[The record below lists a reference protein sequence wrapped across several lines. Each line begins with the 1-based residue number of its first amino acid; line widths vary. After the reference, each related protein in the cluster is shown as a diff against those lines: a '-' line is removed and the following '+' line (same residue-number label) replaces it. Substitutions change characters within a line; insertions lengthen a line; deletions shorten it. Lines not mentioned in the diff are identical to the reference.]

1 MKTLLRLFSIG
12 FLGITMTSNAQFVAS
27 CPGVNAGVNLSQ
39 SCTDSCTTLTAQ
51 FLKTAQ
57 STQYRAE
64 PIPYNPFPYTI
75 GTGISIG
82 IDDIFSNVITLP
94 FPFCFYG
101 TNYTELTVG
110 SNGIISFNTNN
121 ADPILN
127 PSFANPGYAYCEWSF
142 TDPLPSPNLYPPSIC
157 GPYHDIDPSVCGNVR
172 QGVYG
177 IAPCRTFVVSFDNIC
192 QFSCTTTQSR
202 HQIVLYESTG
212 IIEVYVESKPT
223 CFSWNSGN
231 AVIGIQD
238 AAGANATVAPGRNT
252 GSWTVSTPEAWRFS
266 PDGAPTYSFNWFDMD
281 GNNLGNT
288 ANLDVCPDTTS
299 SYRAEVIY
307 TSCSGATL
315 TYNDTLEVAVAE
327 NFDFSVNV
335 TDTADCGQSNG
346 VAAAVAP
353 VGANPPLTYS
363 WDNGQSGLI
372 LAGVPAGDYCLTI
385 TDASNCQV
393 TRCVTIPEIGPQIDS
408 INAIDAN
415 CNGENGAAGIFISGG
430 SSPYTYS
437 WNDPNNQTDAVALG
451 LDSGTYVVTV
461 TDASNCT
468 LTDTIFVDQPFGNPS
483 INIEGPGVLCFP
495 EAAILEATS
504 NDSTLSYVWSTGQSG
519 ALISVVPDTDTTLYV
534 TGSSGP
540 CSSQDSI
547 FIEVSNP
554 IQNIEILY
562 EPDTTVLY
570 GDSLVVTISGDNITS
585 YLWDV
590 LGDST
595 ASVVLFPGDST
606 LYEVALGGLPP
617 CGDSVIFI
625 PVNVIPEVDP
635 LIPDAFTPNGDGLN
649 DVFEVINASFF
660 VTIEMRIYN
669 RWGELV
675 FEEIGDASSLEGWD
689 GTYNGKQAPAGS
701 YMTVVLAKQLGR
713 LDQRQASGSVSLI
726 R

>member
-1 MKTLLRLFSIG
+1 MKPLFRLFSIG
-12 FLGITMTSNAQFVAS
+12 LLGLAMTSNAQFVAS
-27 CPGVNAGVNLSQ
+27 CPGVNAGPDVSQ
-39 SCTDSCTTLTAQ
+39 TCTDSCTTLNAQ
-51 FLKTAQ
+51 FLETAQ
-57 STQYRAE
+57 STQYRVDA
-64 PIPYNPFPYTI
+64 IPYNPFPYTI
-75 GTGISIG
+75 GTGVSVG
-82 IDDIFSNVITLP
+82 TDDVYSPIINLP

-101 TNYTELTVG
+101 NNYTQVVVG
-110 SNGIISFNTNN
+110 SNGIISFD
-121 ADPILN
+121 A
-127 PSFANPGYAYCEWSF
+127 SSANAYCAWSYS
-142 TDPLPSPNLYPPSIC
+142 TPIPSPTLDILSIM
-157 GPYHDIDPSVCGNVR
+157 GPYHDIDPSVCGSVR
-172 QGVYG
+172 QGIYG
-177 IAPCRTFVVSFDNIC
+177 IAPCRTFVVSFDNVC
-192 QFSCTTTQSR
+192 HFSCNSLQSR

-223 CFSWNSGN
+223 CATWNSGN

-238 AAGANATVAPGRNT
+238 GTGSNATAAPGRNT
-252 GSWTVSTPEAWRFS
+252 GPWTVSTPEAWRFS
-266 PDGAPTYSFNWFDMD
+266 PDGAPTYSFNWFDMA
-281 GNNLGNT
+281 GNNLGNS
-288 ANLDVCPDTTS
+288 ASLDVCPDVTS
-299 SYRAEVIY
+299 SYRAEIMY

-315 TYNDTLEVAVAE
+315 TYNDTVEVSVAE
-327 NFDFSVNV
+327 NFDFLVNV

-346 VAAAVAP
+346 VAVAVAP
-353 VGANPPLTYS
+353 PGALTYS
-363 WDNGQSGLI
+363 WDNGQSGPV

-393 TRCVTIPEIGPQIDS
+393 TRCITIPEIGPQIDS
-408 INAIDAN
+408 TNVIDAN
-415 CNGENGAAGIFISGG
+415 CDGENGAAGIFVSGG

-437 WNDPNNQTDAVALG
+437 WNDSNNQTDAVALG
-451 LDSGTYVVTV
+451 LDSGTYIVTV

-468 LTDTIFVDQPFGNPS
+468 LTDTIFVDQPFENPS
-483 INIEGPGVLCFP
+483 INIEGPSVLCFP

-504 NDSTLSYVWSTGQSG
+504 DDSTLSYVWSTGQAG
-519 ALISVVPDTDTTLYV
+519 AVISVVPDTDTTLYV
-534 TGSSGP
+534 TGSNGP
-540 CSSQDSI
+540 CAAQDSI
-547 FIEVSNP
+547 FIAVSNP
-554 IQNIEILY
+554 IQNVEILY

-675 FEEIGDASSLEGWD
+675 FEEIGDASSLQGWD

-713 LDQRQASGSVSLI
+713 PDQRQASGSVSLI

>member
-1 MKTLLRLFSIG
+1 MKTNIKLLLIVLVSV
-12 FLGITMTSNAQFVAS
+12 TMSSKAQFVAS
-27 CPGVNAGVNLSQ
+27 CPGVNAGPDLSQ
-39 SCTDSCTTLTAQ
+39 SCTDSCTTLNAQ
-51 FLKTAQ
+51 FLETAQ

-327 NFDFSVNV
+327 NFDFSVSV

-346 VAAAVAP
+346 VATAAAP

-363 WDNGQSGLI
+363 WDNGQSGL
-372 LAGVPAGDYCLTI
+372 LLSGVPAGDYCLTI
-385 TDASNCQV
+385 TDASNCEV
-393 TRCVTIPEIGPQIDS
+393 TRCVTIPEIGPEIDS
-408 INAIDAN
+408 VNIIDAN
-415 CNGENGAAGIFISGG
+415 CDGENGAAGVFVSGG
-430 SSPYTYS
+430 TAPYTFS

-451 LDSGTYVVTV
+451 LDSGTYIVTV
-461 TDASNCT
+461 TDASNCV
-468 LTDTIFVDQPFGNPS
+468 LIDSVFVDQPFENPNF
-483 INIEGPGVLCFP
+483 NIEGPTVLCFP
-495 EAAILEATS
+495 EAAILAGISDDT
-504 NDSTLSYVWSTGQSG
+504 TLSYLWSTGQSG
-519 ALISVVPDTDTTLYV
+519 EIISVVPDQDTTITL
-534 TGSSGP
+534 TASNGA
-540 CSSQDSI
+540 CSSQSSI
-547 FIEVSNP
+547 FIEVATP
-554 IQNIEILY
+554 IQNLEILY

-570 GDSLVVTISGDNITS
+570 GDSVTVTISGENITS

-606 LYEVALGGLPP
+606 LYEVALGGVPP

-649 DVFEVINASFF
+649 A
-660 VTIEMRIYN
+660 
-669 RWGELV
+669 
-675 FEEIGDASSLEGWD
+675 
-689 GTYNGKQAPAGS
+689 GK
-701 YMTVVLAKQLGR
+701 
-713 LDQRQASGSVSLI
+713 
-726 R
+726 

>member
-1 MKTLLRLFSIG
+1 MKTNIKLLLVALVSV
-12 FLGITMTSNAQFVAS
+12 TMTSKAQFVAS
-27 CPGVNAGVNLSQ
+27 CPGVNAGPDLSQ
-39 SCTDSCTTLTAQ
+39 SCTDSCTALNAQ
-51 FLKTAQ
+51 FLETAQ
-57 STQYRAE
+57 STQYRVDA
-64 PIPYNPFPYTI
+64 IPYNPFPYTI
-75 GTGISIG
+75 GTGVSVG
-82 IDDIFSNVITLP
+82 TDDVYSPIINLP

-101 TNYTELTVG
+101 NNYTQVVVG
-110 SNGIISFNTNN
+110 SNGIISFDTN
-121 ADPILN
+121 L
-127 PSFANPGYAYCEWSF
+127 ANAYCAWSYSN
-142 TDPLPSPNLYPPSIC
+142 PIPSTTIDVLSIM

-172 QGVYG
+172 QGIYG
-177 IAPCRTFVVSFDNIC
+177 VAPCRTFVVSFDNVC
-192 QFSCTTTQSR
+192 HFSCNNLTSR

-223 CFSWNSGN
+223 CASWNSGN

-238 AAGANATVAPGRNT
+238 GSGTNATAAPGRNT
-252 GSWTVSTPEAWRFS
+252 GPWTVSTPEAWRFS
-266 PDGAPTYSFNWFDMD
+266 PDGAPTYSFNWFDME

-299 SYRAEVIY
+299 SYRAEVVY

-315 TYNDTLEVAVAE
+315 TYNDTVEVAVAE

-353 VGANPPLTYS
+353 IGANPPLSYS
-363 WDNGQSGLI
+363 WDNGQSGLV

-393 TRCVTIPEIGPQIDS
+393 TRCITIPEVGPEIDS
-408 INAIDAN
+408 VNVIDAN
-415 CNGENGAAGIFISGG
+415 CDGENGAAGIFISGG
-430 SSPYTYS
+430 TAPYTYS

-451 LDSGTYVVTV
+451 LNSGTYIVTV
-461 TDASNCT
+461 TDASNCV
-468 LTDTIFVDQPFGNPS
+468 LTDSVFVDQPFENPDF
-483 INIEGPGVLCFP
+483 NIEGPTVLCFP
-495 EAAILEATS
+495 EAAILAGISDDT
-504 NDSTLSYVWSTGQSG
+504 TLSYLWSTGQSG
-519 ALISVVPDTDTTLYV
+519 EIISVVPDQDTTITL
-534 TGSSGP
+534 TASNGA
-540 CSSQDSI
+540 CSSESSI
-547 FIEVSNP
+547 FIQVATP
-554 IQNIEILY
+554 IQNLEILY

-570 GDSLVVTISGDNITS
+570 GDSVTVTISGENITS

-595 ASVVLFPGDST
+595 ASVVLFPGDSA
-606 LYEVALGGLPP
+606 LYEVSLGGESP

-675 FEEIGDASSLEGWD
+675 FEEVGDASSLEGWD

-701 YMTVVLAKQLGR
+701 YMTVVLAKQVGR
-713 LDQRQASGSVSLI
+713 PDRREASGSVSLI

>member
-1 MKTLLRLFSIG
+1 MKTNIKLLLIVLVSV
-12 FLGITMTSNAQFVAS
+12 TMTSKAQFVAS
-27 CPGVNAGVNLSQ
+27 CPGVNAGPDLSQ
-39 SCTDSCTTLTAQ
+39 SCTDSCTTLNAQ
-51 FLKTAQ
+51 FLETAQ

-266 PDGAPTYSFNWFDMD
+266 PDGAPTYSFNWFDME
-281 GNNLGNT
+281 GNNLGNA

-299 SYRAEVIY
+299 SYRAEVVY

-315 TYNDTLEVAVAE
+315 TYNDTVEVAVAE

-363 WDNGQSGLI
+363 WDNGQSGLV

-408 INAIDAN
+408 TNVIDAN
-415 CNGENGAAGIFISGG
+415 CDGENGAAGIFVSGG
-430 SSPYTYS
+430 TGPYTYS

-451 LDSGTYVVTV
+451 LDSGTYIVTV
-461 TDASNCT
+461 TDASNCV
-468 LTDTIFVDQPFGNPS
+468 LIDSVFVDQPFENPNF
-483 INIEGPGVLCFP
+483 NIEGPTVLCFP
-495 EAAILEATS
+495 EAAILAGISDDT
-504 NDSTLSYVWSTGQSG
+504 TLSYLWSTGQSG
-519 ALISVVPDTDTTLYV
+519 EIISVVPNQDTTITL
-534 TGSSGP
+534 TASNGA
-540 CSSQDSI
+540 CSSQSSI
-547 FIEVSNP
+547 FIQVATP
-554 IQNIEILY
+554 IQNLEILY

-570 GDSLVVTISGDNITS
+570 GDSVTVTISGENITS

-606 LYEVALGGLPP
+606 LYEVALGGVPP

-675 FEEIGDASSLEGWD
+675 FEEVGDASSLEGWD

-701 YMTVVLAKQLGR
+701 YMTVVLAKQIGR
-713 LDQRQASGSVSLI
+713 PDKRQASGSVSLI